1 MMFVSLT
8 LLVAVS
14 GFELIRHLLLN
25 LVWGK
30 KSQLY

>member
-8 LLVAVS
+8 LQVAVS

-25 LVWGK
+25 FAWRK
-30 KSQLY
+30 KAQLY